1 MCRAFSSH
9 FVNINY
15 YLSDQIYLINCQ
27 YALMTVIH
35 CSFYQKQL
43 HIQQLGTLSEI
54 KISISSL
61 SEKLFVI
68 TIYNLT
74 HDLIRNG
81 S

>member
-1 MCRAFSSH
+1 
-9 FVNINY
+9 
-15 YLSDQIYLINCQ
+15 
-27 YALMTVIH
+27 MTVIH
-35 CSFYQKQL
+35 CSFYHKQL

>member
-1 MCRAFSSH
+1 
-9 FVNINY
+9 
-15 YLSDQIYLINCQ
+15 
-27 YALMTVIH
+27 MTVIH